1 MIAAMDFALILFLI
15 PFGIAGRVL
24 AQKLVARRPEWS
36 DLRIALHA
44 ALPVLGVVWLGA
56 MVLLIAGEDDVAL
69 ALALLG
75 LAAYGLASAVAHL
88 AVRKYRYRV
97 AVLGPA
103 RAFR

>member
-1 MIAAMDFALILFLI
+1 MIDAMDFALILFLI

-24 AQKLVARRPEWS
+24 AQKLVVRRPEWG
-36 DLRIALHA
+36 DLRLALHA
-44 ALPVLGVVWLGA
+44 ALPVAGVIWLA
-56 MVLLIAGEDDVAL
+56 AIVLLMAGKDDVAL
-69 ALALLG
+69 ALVLLG
-75 LAAYGLASAVAHL
+75 LAAYGLAAATAHL